1 MKVHRLKL
9 RSAAFLFATTLVL
22 SGCHKKVASA
32 PLAPPPPPPP
42 AATAHIMVSPS
53 AIEQGGSSTLTWTT
67 TNATQVSITGLG
79 TVPPNGSRT
88 VTPASSTDYTLT
100 ATGASGVPVQA
111 VTRITVTPPPA
122 RAAAP
127 PSSTDEELF
136 AQNIRDTYFDYD
148 KYDLRPADKSTTVQ
162 DASFMKSHPG
172 WKILIE
178 GHCDDRGSAEY
189 NISLGDNRA
198 QSLRKALTDDGV
210 EASRIRVISYGKEKP
225 FCTDDNEECWQKN
238 RRDHLK
244 LDR

>member
-1 MKVHRLKL
+1 MKVHQLKL
-9 RSAAFLFATTLVL
+9 RSAAVLFATTLVL

-42 AATAHIMVSPS
+42 AATAHITASPS

-79 TVPPNGSRT
+79 TVSPNGSRT

-100 ATGASGVPVQA
+100 ATGASGVPVEA
-111 VTRITVTPPPA
+111 STRITVTRPPA
-122 RAAAP
+122 KAAAS
-127 PSSTDEELF
+127 PSPTDEELF
-136 AQNIRDTYFDYD
+136 AQNIRDAYFDYD
-148 KYDLRPADKSTTVQ
+148 KYDLRLADKSTAEQ
-162 DASFMKSHPG
+162 DASFLKSHPG

-225 FCTDDNEECWQKN
+225 FCADDNEECWKQN

-244 LDR
+244 LDQ

>member
-1 MKVHRLKL
+1 
-9 RSAAFLFATTLVL
+9 
-22 SGCHKKVASA
+22 
-32 PLAPPPPPPP
+32 
-42 AATAHIMVSPS
+42 MVSPS

-67 TNATQVSITGLG
+67 TNATQVNIAGLG
-79 TVPPNGSRT
+79 TVPPDGSRT

-100 ATGASGVPVQA
+100 ATGASGVPVRA

-127 PSSTDEELF
+127 PSPTDEELF
-136 AQNIRDTYFDYD
+136 AQNIRDAYFDYD
-148 KYDLRPADKSTTVQ
+148 KYDLRSADKLTAEQ
-162 DASFMKSHPG
+162 DASFLKSHPG

-210 EASRIRVISYGKEKP
+210 AASRIRVISYGKEKP
-225 FCTDDNEECWQKN
+225 FCTNDNEQCWQKN